1 MSRDCLVLLFCHGLI
16 KTCKQKYIHGFYID
30 LFLNRWSEAVLLSCN
45 HASHS
50 AMGGGEWR
58 KRLCRRSSCR
68 PGLCVKREAG
78 FESKCCATHLVD
90 ALGCLERV
98 YLSVSHSDDQ
108 VIVVLACVCNM
119 CSGSYVCADWRVG
132 HFEM

>member
-50 AMGGGEWR
+50 AMGGGGVAE
-58 KRLCRRSSCR
+58 
-68 PGLCVKREAG
+68 
-78 FESKCCATHLVD
+78 T
-90 ALGCLERV
+90 
-98 YLSVSHSDDQ
+98 SVS
-108 VIVVLACVCNM
+108 A
-119 CSGSYVCADWRVG
+119 
-132 HFEM
+132 FELSTRSLCQA